1 MKIKP
6 MLGDFALDGIEFV
19 ESYESRALVEH
30 RVPGLAGN
38 YFQDM
43 GVTPNTIV
51 IAGTK
56 AGDDSRDNFLTGVR
70 KIFNQGDPT
79 TFAADINTA
88 TDITDVIIEDF
99 RAGEVA
105 GSPDTFEYFIKLRKY
120 VPPPEPPATGFPG
133 ADILGDALGALGVM
147 DVLDGLVPIPTLA
160 DPSEPLKGAMGS
172 VKQAT
177 GGLSAAT
184 APLKKI
190 FGGA

>member
-6 MLGDFALDGIEFV
+6 MLGDFALDGIAYV

-30 RVPGLAGN
+30 RVPGLDGN

-56 AGDDSRDNFLTGVR
+56 TGDDDRDDFLTGIR
-70 KIFNQGDPT
+70 KMFNQGDPVS
-79 TFAADINTA
+79 FAADIDTA

-99 RAGEVA
+99 RAGEIA
-105 GSPDTFEYFIKLRKY
+105 GSPDSFEYFIKLRKY
-120 VPPPEPPATGFPG
+120 VPPPQPPADSFPG
-133 ADILGDALGALGVM
+133 SDLLGDALGALGAM
-147 DVLDGLVPIPTLA
+147 DVLDSLVQIPGLA
-160 DPSEPLKGAMGS
+160 DPSTPLKGAMDGI
-172 VKQAT
+172 KQAT
-177 GGLSAAT
+177 SGLSGAT

>member
-43 GVTPNTIV
+43 GVVPNTII

-56 AGDDSRDNFLTGVR
+56 TGDDDRDTFLTGIR
-70 KIFNQGDPT
+70 KLFNQGDPVS
-79 TFAADINTA
+79 FAADIDTA

-99 RAGEVA
+99 RAGEIA
-105 GSPDTFEYFIKLRKY
+105 GSTDTFEYFIRLRKY
-120 VPPPEPPATGFPG
+120 VPPPQPPATGLLG
-133 ADILGDALGALGVM
+133 DDILGDALGALGAM
-147 DVLDGLVPIPTLA
+147 DVLDGLVPIPSLA
-160 DPSEPLKGAMGS
+160 DPSTPLKGAMDS
-172 VKQAT
+172 VKSAT
-177 GGLSAAT
+177 SGLSGAT

>member
-6 MLGDFALDGIEFV
+6 MLGDFALDGIELV

-43 GVTPNTIV
+43 GVTPNTII

-56 AGDDSRDNFLTGVR
+56 SGDDDRDKFLTGIR

-88 TDITDVIIEDF
+88 TDITDVIVEGF
-99 RAGEVA
+99 HASEVA
-105 GSPDTFEYFIKLRKY
+105 GSPDHFEYYIKLRKY
-120 VPPPEPPATGFPG
+120 VPPPQPPAGG
-133 ADILGDALGALGVM
+133 LLNGDILGDALGALGAM
-147 DVLDGLVPIPTLA
+147 DVLDSLVQIPSIA
-160 DPSEPLKGAMGS
+160 DPSTPLKGAMDGI
-172 VKQAT
+172 KQAASS
-177 GGLSAAT
+177 LSEAT
-184 APLKKI
+184 APLRKI